1 MIHGGNMKIK
11 STLTY
16 TMVCTSI
23 YVKLV
28 LRYKFFILDAY
39 HLDTLYFRQQ
49 GCDDPLLP
57 FGAKMRRRAKEFEK
71 HRSIYYF
78 NAPT

>member
-28 LRYKFFILDAY
+28 LRYKFLIFDAY
-39 HLDTLYFRQQ
+39 HLDTLY
-49 GCDDPLLP
+49 LP
-57 FGAKMRRRAKEFEK
+57 TSARM
-71 HRSIYYF
+71 
-78 NAPT
+78 